1 MKILLLATSLLLA
14 TFVTV
19 SGQVKTNSTRDSQT
33 ASATRARVL
42 KDEVEP
48 TDAPT
53 KMQPL
58 QAHAKVDHNEA
69 ERFRSVAAEVPAT
82 GAATTPG
89 VGSNSSAPENPK
101 TTAVIIA
108 APISTASTQVYRIGP
123 LDVLDIQLVGN
134 TSQQS
139 TLFTVLESGVLE
151 YPLAG
156 APIRVVGLTAD
167 EIAGTLRQQIRIFEN
182 PKVVVSVRDFASH
195 LVTVTGLVA
204 APGKKALRRE
214 AVPLY
219 ALLAEALVL
228 PEAARATVT
237 RNSRPPMA
245 IDLKDPNHGATL
257 ITAGD
262 VIKVSGPPP
271 APTEFFF
278 IGGAINSPGQKP
290 FHAGITLTQAILASG
305 GASANAGDRIKVSRL
320 GNNGRLISSEYN
332 LRRVQLGRA
341 VDPVLQKG
349 DRIEVFA
356 VN

>member
-1 MKILLLATSLLLA
+1 MKILLLATTLLLA
-14 TFVTV
+14 SLGTV
-19 SGQVKTNSTRDSQT
+19 SGQVKPDSTRESQT

-42 KDEVEP
+42 KNDVKP
-48 TDAPT
+48 SRVPA
-53 KMQPL
+53 KVQSL
-58 QAHAKVDHNEA
+58 QAHAKVDNGA
-69 ERFRSVAAEVPAT
+69 GKFRALASETAGVETPTTSNAGPS
-82 GAATTPG
+82 TTPR
-89 VGSNSSAPENPK
+89 ENTK
-101 TTAVIIA
+101 A
-108 APISTASTQVYRIGP
+108 APFTMASPISMASTQVYRVGP

-134 TSQQS
+134 PSRQS
-139 TLFTVLESGVLE
+139 TLFTVHETGVLE

-156 APIRVVGLTAD
+156 APINVVGLTAA
-167 EIAGTLRQQIRIFEN
+167 EIAGRLRQRIKIFEN
-182 PKVVVSVRDFASH
+182 PEVAVSVRDFASH
-195 LVTVTGLVA
+195 LVTVSGLVA

-237 RNSRPPMA
+237 RNGRPPMA
-245 IDLKDPNHGATL
+245 IDLKDSNHTATL
-257 ITAGD
+257 ITTGD
-262 VIKVSGPPP
+262 VIKVSGAPP

-290 FHAGITLTQAILASG
+290 YHTGITLTQAIMASG
-305 GASANAGDRIKVSRL
+305 GTSANAGERIKVSRL
-320 GNNGRLISSEYN
+320 GNNGRLISQEYN

-356 VN
+356 AN